1 MRLKRAMKDMLA
13 HIIVTCLPTRILTD
27 KRYFPLWESKGY
39 HITPVHFY
47 EPIPDTRELKVDL
60 WEKKSELIGVDL
72 NEDTQLSLLQTFVSQ
87 FKEEYDRL
95 PQNKTLIPYHF
106 SFDNETFTLVD
117 AEILYSMIRHFK
129 PRRIIEIGSGATTCL
144 SAQAIMENTKSD
156 NKFECNLTAIEPYP
170 NDTLKKGF
178 PGFTQLIEDKVQNIP
193 LSRFTELEAN
203 DILFIDSSHV
213 LALGS
218 DVQYEYLEILPRIKR
233 GVIVHIHD
241 IFFPFDY
248 PMIWMSELWRFFNEQ
263 YLLQAFLAFNPCF
276 EVLWSS
282 SYMELKYPDKLE
294 SAFSKYKRNM
304 YSYKGDI
311 TIPIVQGYSIPSS
324 LWMRRV
330 K

>member
-1 MRLKRAMKDMLA
+1 
-13 HIIVTCLPTRILTD
+13 LTD

-47 EPIPDTRELKVDL
+47 EPIPDTRELNDNL

-72 NEDTQLSLLQTFVSQ
+72 NEGMQLSLLQTFLSQ
-87 FKEEYDRL
+87 FKEEYERF
-95 PQNKTLIPYHF
+95 PQKHTSIPYHF
-106 SFDNETFTLVD
+106 SFENETFTLVD
-117 AEILYSMIRHFK
+117 AEILYSMIRYFK
-129 PRRIIEIGSGATTCL
+129 PRKIIEIGSGATTCL
-144 SAQAIMENTKSD
+144 SAQAILENTKHD
-156 NKFECNLTAIEPYP
+156 VKFECNLTAIEPYP
-170 NDTLKKGF
+170 NDILKKGF
-178 PGFTQLIEDKVQNIP
+178 PGFNQLIEDKVQNIP
-193 LSRFTELEAN
+193 LSKFTELEAN
-203 DILFIDSSHV
+203 DILFIDSSHI

-233 GVIVHIHD
+233 GVLVHIHD

-248 PMIWMSELWRFFNEQ
+248 PKIWMSELWRFFNEQ
-263 YLLQAFLAFNPCF
+263 YLLQAFLAFNSYF

-324 LWMRRV
+324 LWMRRI

>member
-1 MRLKRAMKDMLA
+1 VRLKRSIKGMLA
-13 HIIVTCLPTRILTD
+13 RLILICLPARVLRD
-27 KRYFPLWESKGY
+27 KKYFPLWESKGF

-47 EPIPDTRELKVDL
+47 EPIPDTRELKDDL

-72 NEDTQLSLLQTFVSQ
+72 NEGMQLSLLQTFSSH
-87 FKEEYDRL
+87 FKEEYEKF
-95 PQNKTLIPYHF
+95 PKNQTSIPHHF
-106 SFDNETFTLVD
+106 SFENETFTLID

-144 SAQAIMENTKSD
+144 SAQAIMENKKHD
-156 NKFECNLTAIEPYP
+156 VNFECNLTAIEPYP
-170 NDTLKKGF
+170 NDTLKNGF
-178 PGFTQLIEDKVQNIP
+178 PFFTQLIQDKVQNIP
-193 LSRFTELEAN
+193 LSRFIELEAS

-218 DVQYEYLEILPRIKR
+218 DVQYEFLEILPRIKR

-241 IFFPFDY
+241 IFFPFEY
-248 PMIWMSELWRFFNEQ
+248 PKIWVSELWRFFNEQ

-276 EVLWSS
+276 EVLWCS
-282 SYMELKYPDKLE
+282 SYMEFKYPDKLE

-304 YSYKGDI
+304 YSYKSDV
-311 TIPIVQGYSIPSS
+311 TMPIVQGYSIPSS